1 MAKKRTFSNKHGGD
15 VFWGGRRP
23 EYSFPELDQPRRNR
37 KENSSTGRDNQQGP
51 SDRESSYER
60 PRPSERARADRS
72 KQRTARPARP
82 AKAARPRPQHNDRA
96 KAVRTARRGPSFKAA
111 IILVAVVAVIVLG
124 GFFIFVYPSP
134 IKGLTPKPGGKT
146 SAAGSVIKVEVKNP
160 VKKGQYTLVVD
171 GKDVTDISTVSGKTV
186 TCNASLADGAHK
198 AKFVLKGTGVMGT
211 RSKEWAFTV
220 DANAPKLVVSKKTVT
235 PVKGSTS
242 KVTVNVAGETEK
254 GATVQLAG
262 QALKVDGKGVFAGTA
277 DTQRSK
283 SVELVATD
291 PAGNA
296 SKSFVVTQKKP
307 GAKGIHV
314 SIYMAASDTDLGKL
328 LGLVQRTELNAMQVD
343 LKDEAGM
350 IGFAYDNPL
359 AVQAKA
365 PQNLIKL
372 DAVVDRLRYND
383 VYTICRVVTF
393 KDPKIAR
400 ARPDLAVHN
409 QAGAPWGPGFWLDPY
424 SKEVWDYN
432 IGVAVAA
439 AKAGFNEVQFDYVRF
454 PSDGDTSTC
463 VYPHKDA
470 RTPKQVISDYLQ
482 YAREQLAPY
491 NVFVSADLF
500 GLTASAQG
508 EMGIGQNVPAIAKQT
523 DYISPMVYP
532 SHYHLGEYN
541 IKVPESNPYDTVFR
555 SLEDFKKEMKGTGS
569 NLRPWLQ
576 DFSLKVRYTPD
587 MVRAQIDATE
597 KAGVDEWLLWD
608 PDCTY
613 SESALK
619 PAAQTKGTSS
629 APTK

>member
-1 MAKKRTFSNKHGGD
+1 MMAKKRTFSNRHGSD

-23 EYSFPELDQPRRNR
+23 EYSFPEMDQPRKARR
-37 KENSSTGRDNQQGP
+37 ERSAAGR
-51 SDRESSYER
+51 ER
-60 PRPSERARADRS
+60 PPSQPERQADDQPRPRERARASTS
-72 KQRTARPARP
+72 KPRARVPVT
-82 AKAARPRPQHNDRA
+82 KAARKPRRPKTDRSRA
-96 KAVRTARRGPSFKAA
+96 ARRGPSFKAA
-111 IILVAVVAVIVLG
+111 LILVAVVAVIVLG

-171 GKDVTDISTVSGKTV
+171 GKDVTEISTVSGKTV

-220 DANAPKLVVSKKTVT
+220 DATAPKLVMSKKTVT
-235 PVKGSTS
+235 PVKGSTN
-242 KVTVNVAGETEK
+242 KVTVSVTGETEK

-277 DTQRSK
+277 DTVRSK
-283 SVELVATD
+283 SVELIATD

-314 SIYMAASDTDLGKL
+314 SIYMAASDSDLGKL
-328 LGLVQRTELNAMQVD
+328 LGLVQRTELNAMEVD

-359 AVQAKA
+359 AKQANA

-372 DAVVDRLRYND
+372 DPVIDRLRYND
-383 VYTICRVVTF
+383 VYSICRIVTF
-393 KDPKIAR
+393 KDPKLAK
-400 ARPDLAVHN
+400 ARPDLTVHN
-409 QAGAPWGPGFWLDPY
+409 KSGAPWGTGFWLDPY
-424 SKEVWDYN
+424 SKEVWDYD
-432 IGVAVAA
+432 IGVAIAA

-463 VYPHKDA
+463 VYPHQDGRIPKD
-470 RTPKQVISDYLQ
+470 VISGFLA

-500 GLTASAQG
+500 GLTASSQG
-508 EMGIGQNVPAIAKQT
+508 EMGIGQNVPAIAKQA

-541 IKVPESNPYDTVFR
+541 IKVPENNPGDTVFR
-555 SLEDFKKEMKGTGS
+555 SLQDFLKETKGTS
-569 NLRPWLQ
+569 ARLRPWLQ
-576 DFSLKVRYTPD
+576 DFSLKVRYTPE

-619 PAAQTKGTSS
+619 TAAQTKNTSS
-629 APTK
+629 APAK